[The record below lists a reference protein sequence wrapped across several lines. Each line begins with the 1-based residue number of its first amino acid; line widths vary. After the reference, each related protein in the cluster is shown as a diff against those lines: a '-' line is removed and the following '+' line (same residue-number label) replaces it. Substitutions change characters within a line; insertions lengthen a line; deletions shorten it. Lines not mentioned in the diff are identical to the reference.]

1 MTQDAKCALTA
12 PVEEASGQH
21 GGPFPGGTRCES
33 LSVEI
38 LPDGHSV
45 GEVKEG

>member
-1 MTQDAKCALTA
+1 MCMNHSK
-12 PVEEASGQH
+12 EEASGQH
-21 GGPFPGGTRCES
+21 GGLLPGGARCES

-38 LPDGHSV
+38 LPDDHSV